1 MVEENTSMGTMFKKF
16 FNSSKL
22 DILFELGK
30 LELLEDQRRS
40 TKQQESLPKQ
50 QE

>member
-1 MVEENTSMGTMFKKF
+1 MSPVGAMFQRF

-22 DILFELGK
+22 DILFELAK